1 LRHLLKAGDE
11 MSEKPWGGRFESP
24 TNEFVEAFN
33 ASTDVDARM
42 YAEDIDGSKAHAK
55 MLCEQGILCPEDLH
69 AILRG
74 LDEILGEIESGEFEF
89 TIALE
94 DVHMN
99 IESRLTAKIGDA
111 GKRLHTARS
120 RNDQVTTDTR
130 LYLRQ
135 RSDTML
141 SRLRHVQVV
150 LVALA
155 GEHAATI
162 MPGFTHLQTAQP
174 VTFGHHL
181 LAYVEMFERDA
192 GRFVD
197 ARQRMNQC
205 PLGSAALAGTTFP
218 IDRHMTAKSLGFD
231 APTANSL
238 DAVSDRD
245 YIMELLAAAAI
256 CSVHLSRFSEELIL
270 WMSAQ
275 FSFIDL
281 PDAFCTGS
289 SIMPQKKNPDM
300 PELVRG
306 KSGRIIGGLVA
317 ILTTIKGL
325 PLAYNKDMQEDKT
338 AIFDAFDNLEGCL
351 RVFGDMLPGMQV
363 NREVMHQAASSG
375 FSTATD
381 LADALVRAG
390 VPFRDAHEIVGKSVA
405 FCIREQMEL
414 HAMPE
419 SACVAI
425 DSRLGVDMVRALSV
439 ESCVAARDHIGG
451 TAPKQVLL
459 QVEAWQQRLAAVAA
473 NQTGVDDA

>member
-1 LRHLLKAGDE
+1 

-24 TNEFVEAFN
+24 TDEFVEAFN

-42 YAEDIDGSKAHAK
+42 YAEDIAGSKAHAK
-55 MLCEQGILCPEDLH
+55 MLAQQGVLSSEDLN

-74 LDEILGEIESGEFEF
+74 LDDVAGEIESGEFEF

-99 IESRLTAKIGDA
+99 IESRLTALIGDA

-130 LYLRQ
+130 LYLRR
-135 RSDTML
+135 RSDTMVARMRKL
-141 SRLRHVQVV
+141 QMV

-155 GEHAATI
+155 EEHAATI

-174 VTFGHHL
+174 VTLGHHL
-181 LAYVEMFERDA
+181 LAYVEMFERDVA
-192 GRFVD
+192 RFLD
-197 ARQRMNQC
+197 ARKRMNQC
-205 PLGSAALAGTTFP
+205 PLGSAALAGTTFA
-218 IDRHMTAKSLGFD
+218 IDRHMTADLLGFD

-245 YIMELLAAAAI
+245 YIMELLAAASI
-256 CSVHLSRFSEELIL
+256 CSIHLSRFSEELIL

-275 FSFIDL
+275 FGFIDL

-317 ILTTIKGL
+317 ILTTVKGL

-338 AIFDAFDNLEGCL
+338 AVFDAFDNLEGCL
-351 RVFGDMLPGMQV
+351 RVFGDMLPGMKV
-363 NREVMHQAASSG
+363 NREVLHKAASSG

-390 VPFRDAHEIVGKSVA
+390 VPFRDAHEIVGKSVGH
-405 FCIREQMEL
+405 CIRENIEL
-414 HAMPE
+414 HAME
-419 SACVAI
+419 AAACVAI
-425 DSRLGVDMVRALSV
+425 DARLSIEMVRALSV
-439 ESCVAARDHIGG
+439 EACVAARDHIGG
-451 TAPKQVLL
+451 TAPAQVLL
-459 QVEAWQQRLAAVAA
+459 QVAQWQQRLAQATETVVEKG
-473 NQTGVDDA
+473 TGE

>member
-1 LRHLLKAGDE
+1 

-24 TNEFVEAFN
+24 TDEFVEAFN
-33 ASTDVDARM
+33 ASTDIDARM
-42 YAEDIDGSKAHAK
+42 YAEDIAGSKAHAR
-55 MLCEQGILCPEDLH
+55 MLCDRGILAQEDLN

-74 LDEILGEIESGEFEF
+74 LDEIEGEIKSGEFAF

-99 IESRLTAKIGDA
+99 IESRLTEKIGDA

-130 LYLRQ
+130 LYLRR
-135 RSDTML
+135 RSDAMVARI
-141 SRLRHVQVV
+141 RLLQSV
-150 LVALA
+150 LVELA
-155 GEHAATI
+155 DAHADTI

-181 LAYVEMFERDA
+181 LAYVEMLERDA
-192 GRFVD
+192 GRFLD
-197 ARQRMNQC
+197 ARKRMNQC

-218 IDRHMTAKSLGFD
+218 INRQMTAEALGFD

-245 YIMELLAAAAI
+245 YIMELLAAASI
-256 CSVHLSRFSEELIL
+256 CAVHLSRFSEELIL

-275 FSFIDL
+275 FGFIDL

-317 ILTTIKGL
+317 ILTTVKGL

-338 AIFDAFDNLEGCL
+338 AVFDAFDNLEGCL
-351 RVFGDMLPGMQV
+351 KVFADMLPGMQV
-363 NREVMHQAASSG
+363 NKEIMHKAASSG
-375 FSTATD
+375 FATATD

-390 VPFRDAHEIVGKSVA
+390 VPFRKAHAIVGKSVA
-405 FCIREQMEL
+405 HCIHEKIEL
-414 HAMPE
+414 HEMDA
-419 SACVAI
+419 ATCADI
-425 DSRLGVDMVRALSV
+425 DSRLTTDMVRSLCV
-439 ESCVAARDHIGG
+439 ETCVAARNHIGG
-451 TAPKQVLL
+451 TAPDQVRI
-459 QVEAWQQRLAAVAA
+459 QVDTWKKRLE
-473 NQTGVDDA
+473 QL

>member
-1 LRHLLKAGDE
+1 

-24 TNEFVEAFN
+24 TDEFVEAFN

-42 YAEDIDGSKAHAK
+42 YAEDIAGSKAHAR
-55 MLCEQGILCPEDLH
+55 MLCKQGILTQQDMN

-74 LDEILGEIESGEFEF
+74 LDEIAGEIESGEFEF

-99 IESRLTAKIGDA
+99 IESRLTEKIGDA

-130 LYLRQ
+130 LYLRR
-135 RSDTML
+135 RSDAMIARIRYL
-141 SRLRHVQVV
+141 QSA
-150 LVALA
+150 LVELA
-155 GEHAATI
+155 DEHADTI

-174 VTFGHHL
+174 VTLGHHL
-181 LAYVEMFERDA
+181 LAYVEMFERDT
-192 GRFVD
+192 GRFLD
-197 ARQRMNQC
+197 ARSRMNQC
-205 PLGSAALAGTTFP
+205 PLGSAALAGATFP
-218 IDRHMTAKSLGFD
+218 IDRHMTAEMLGFD
-231 APTANSL
+231 APAANSL

-245 YIMELLAAAAI
+245 YIMELLAAASI
-256 CSVHLSRFSEELIL
+256 CAVHLSRFSEELIL

-275 FSFIDL
+275 FGFVDL

-317 ILTTIKGL
+317 ILTTVKGL

-338 AIFDAFDNLEGCL
+338 AIFDAFDNLEGSL
-351 RVFGDMLPGMQV
+351 RVFGDMLPGMKV
-363 NREVMHQAASSG
+363 NRQAMHQAASSG
-375 FSTATD
+375 FATATD

-390 VPFRDAHEIVGKSVA
+390 VPFREAHAIVGKSVA
-405 FCIREQMEL
+405 HCIRHQIDL
-414 HAMPE
+414 HEMDAQ
-419 SACVAI
+419 ACADI
-425 DSRLGVDMVRALSV
+425 DARLTADMVRALSV
-439 ESCVAARDHIGG
+439 ESCVAARNHIGG
-451 TAPKQVLL
+451 TAPAQVRRQIDVWRDKL
-459 QVEAWQQRLAAVAA
+459 ESDTKHKRDHGA
-473 NQTGVDDA
+473 

>member
-1 LRHLLKAGDE
+1 

-24 TNEFVEAFN
+24 TDEFVEAFN
-33 ASTDVDARM
+33 ASIDVDARM
-42 YAEDIDGSKAHAK
+42 YAEDIAGSKAHAK
-55 MLCEQGILCPEDLH
+55 MLCQQGVLSQQDLN

-74 LDEILGEIESGEFEF
+74 LDDVLGEIESGEFEF
-89 TIALE
+89 TVALE

-120 RNDQVTTDTR
+120 RNDQVATDTR
-130 LYLRQ
+130 LYLR
-135 RSDTML
+135 RRTDAMVV
-141 SRLRHVQVV
+141 RMRHLQTV
-150 LVALA
+150 LVTLA
-155 GEHAATI
+155 EQHANTI

-174 VTFGHHL
+174 VTLGHHM

-192 GRFVD
+192 GRFID

-218 IDRHMTAKSLGFD
+218 IDRHMTAAALGFD
-231 APTANSL
+231 GPTENSL

-245 YIMELLAAAAI
+245 FIMELLAASAI

-275 FSFIDL
+275 FGFIDL

-317 ILTTIKGL
+317 ILTTVKGL

-338 AIFDAFDNLEGCL
+338 AVFDALDNLEGCL
-351 RVFGDMLPGMQV
+351 RVFGDMLPGMKV
-363 NREVMHQAASSG
+363 NEAVLHKAASSG

-390 VPFRDAHEIVGKSVA
+390 IPFRDAHEIVGKSVA
-405 FCIREQMEL
+405 YCIREEIEL
-414 HAMPE
+414 HTMDE
-419 SACVAI
+419 SACAAI
-425 DSRLGVDMVRALSV
+425 DARLDVDMVRALSV
-439 ESCVAARDHIGG
+439 ETCVAARDHIGG
-451 TAPKQVLL
+451 TAPNQVLL
-459 QVEAWQQRLAAVAA
+459 QVELWQQRLAKDSR
-473 NQTGVDDA
+473 TGAGE

>member
-1 LRHLLKAGDE
+1 

-24 TNEFVEAFN
+24 TDEFVEAFN

-42 YAEDIDGSKAHAK
+42 YAEDIAGSKAHAR
-55 MLCEQGILCPEDLH
+55 MLCEQGILTQNDLN

-74 LDEILGEIESGEFEF
+74 LDEISGEINSGEFEF

-99 IESRLTAKIGDA
+99 IEARLTEKIGDA

-130 LYLRQ
+130 LYLR
-135 RSDTML
+135 RRTDSIIV
-141 SRLRHVQVV
+141 RIRHLQSV
-150 LVALA
+150 LVQLA
-155 GEHAATI
+155 SEHADTI

-174 VTFGHHL
+174 VTLGHHL
-181 LAYVEMFERDA
+181 LAYVEMLDRDA
-192 GRFVD
+192 GRLAD
-197 ARQRMNQC
+197 ARTRMNQC
-205 PLGSAALAGTTFP
+205 PLGAAALAGTTFP
-218 IDRHMTAKSLGFD
+218 INRQATAEALGFD

-245 YIMELLAAAAI
+245 YIMELLAAASI
-256 CSVHLSRFSEELIL
+256 CAVHLSRFSEELIL

-275 FSFIDL
+275 FGFIDL

-317 ILTTIKGL
+317 ILTTVKGL

-338 AIFDAFDNLEGCL
+338 AIFDAFDNLEGSL

-363 NREVMHQAASSG
+363 NKAAMHKAAASG
-375 FSTATD
+375 FATATD

-390 VPFRDAHEIVGKSVA
+390 VPFREAHAIVGKSVA
-405 FCIREQMEL
+405 FCIQQQIEL
-414 HAMPE
+414 HEMDAD
-419 SACVAI
+419 ACAEI
-425 DSRLGVDMVRALSV
+425 DARLTAEMVQSLSV
-439 ESCVAARDHIGG
+439 ERCVAARNHIGG
-451 TAPKQVLL
+451 TAPAQVRKQV
-459 QVEAWQQRLAAVAA
+459 AGWQAKLHDRAE
-473 NQTGVDDA
+473 NR

>member
-1 LRHLLKAGDE
+1 MAD
-11 MSEKPWGGRFESP
+11 KPWGGRFQSP
-24 TNEFVEAFN
+24 TDEFVEAFN

-42 YAEDIDGSKAHAK
+42 YAEDIAGSRAHAR
-55 MLCEQGILCPEDLH
+55 MLCQQGILSQEDLN

-74 LDEILGEIESGEFEF
+74 LDEILGEIQSGEFEF

-99 IESRLTAKIGDA
+99 IESRLTEKIGDA

-120 RNDQVTTDTR
+120 RNDQVATDTR
-130 LYLRQ
+130 LYLRR
-135 RSDTML
+135 RSGDLLARMRYL
-141 SRLRHVQVV
+141 QGV
-150 LVALA
+150 LIDLA
-155 GEHAATI
+155 DAHADTI

-192 GRFVD
+192 GRFMD
-197 ARQRMNQC
+197 ARARMNCC

-218 IDRHMTAKSLGFD
+218 IDRQMTAQELGFD
-231 APTANSL
+231 APSANSL

-245 YIMELLAAAAI
+245 FIMELLAAASI
-256 CSVHLSRFSEELIL
+256 CAVHLSRFSEELIL

-275 FSFIDL
+275 FGFIDL

-317 ILTTIKGL
+317 ILTTVKSL
-325 PLAYNKDMQEDKT
+325 PLAYNKDMQEDKG
-338 AIFDAFDNLEGCL
+338 AIFDAFDNLEGSL
-351 RVFGDMLPGMQV
+351 RIFAEMLPGMQV
-363 NREVMHQAASSG
+363 NRAIMHQAAASG
-375 FSTATD
+375 FATATD

-390 VPFRDAHEIVGKSVA
+390 VPFREAHAIVGKSVA
-405 FCIREQMEL
+405 HCIREAIEL
-414 HAMPE
+414 HEMDAD
-419 SACVAI
+419 ACNAI
-425 DSRLGVDMVRALSV
+425 DPRLSADMVRALSV
-439 ESCVAARDHIGG
+439 EACVAARNHIGG
-451 TAPKQVLL
+451 TAPEQVRS
-459 QVEAWQQRLAAVAA
+459 QVAA
-473 NQTGVDDA
+473 WRKSLENYHV

>member
-1 LRHLLKAGDE
+1 
-11 MSEKPWGGRFESP
+11 MSEEVLAEEGSGKLWGGRFESP

-33 ASTDVDARM
+33 ASIDVDARM
-42 YAEDIDGSKAHAK
+42 YAEDIAGSKAHAK
-55 MLCEQGILCPEDLH
+55 MLCEQGILSHEDLN

-74 LDEILGEIESGEFEF
+74 LDEILGEIESGEFKF
-89 TIALE
+89 SIALE

-99 IESRLTAKIGDA
+99 IESRLTTKIGDA

-130 LYLRQ
+130 LYLRH
-135 RSDTML
+135 RSDAML
-141 SRLRHVQVV
+141 ARLCHLQAV
-150 LVALA
+150 LVTLA
-155 GEHAATI
+155 EQHAATI

-174 VTFGHHL
+174 VTLGHHL

-192 GRFVD
+192 ARFID

-205 PLGSAALAGTTFP
+205 PLGSAALAGTTFS
-218 IDRHMTAKSLGFD
+218 IDRQMTSELLGFD

-275 FSFIDL
+275 FGFIDL

-317 ILTTIKGL
+317 ILTTVKGL

-338 AIFDAFDNLEGCL
+338 AVFDALDNLEACL
-351 RVFGDMLPGMQV
+351 RVFGDMLPDMQV
-363 NREVMHQAASSG
+363 NKAAMHQAASSG

-405 FCIREQMEL
+405 YCIREQIEL
-414 HAMPE
+414 HSMPE
-419 SACVAI
+419 SACAAI
-425 DSRLGVDMVRALSV
+425 DARLAVAMVRALSV
-439 ESCVAARDHIGG
+439 ETCVAARDHIGG

-459 QVEAWQQRLAAVAA
+459 QVGLWQQRLAKKELHSS
-473 NQTGVDDA
+473 GVTDD

>member
-1 LRHLLKAGDE
+1 

-24 TNEFVEAFN
+24 TDKFVEAFN

-42 YAEDIDGSKAHAK
+42 YAEDITGSKAHAA
-55 MLCEQGILCPEDLH
+55 MLCAQGILSQEDH
-69 AILRG
+69 HSILRG

-99 IESRLTAKIGDA
+99 IESRLTQKIGDA

-120 RNDQVTTDTR
+120 RNDQVATDTR
-130 LYLRQ
+130 LYLRS
-135 RSDTML
+135 RTDTIIK
-141 SRLRHVQVV
+141 RIRHLQSV
-150 LVALA
+150 LVSLA
-155 GEHAATI
+155 ETHADTI

-174 VTFGHHL
+174 VTLGHHL

-192 GRFVD
+192 GRFAD
-197 ARQRMNQC
+197 ARTRMNQC
-205 PLGSAALAGTTFP
+205 PLGSAALAGTTFD
-218 IDRHMTAKSLGFD
+218 INRFSTAESLGFD
-231 APTANSL
+231 APTGNSL
-238 DAVSDRD
+238 DSVSDRD
-245 YIMELLAAAAI
+245 FIMELLAAASI
-256 CSVHLSRFSEELIL
+256 CAVHLSRFSEELIL

-275 FSFIDL
+275 FRFIDL

-317 ILTTIKGL
+317 ILVTMKGL

-351 RVFGDMLPGMQV
+351 RVFGDMLPGMKV
-363 NREVMHQAASSG
+363 NREIMHAAASSG
-375 FSTATD
+375 FATATD

-390 VPFRDAHEIVGKSVA
+390 VPFRDAHEIVGKSVGH
-405 FCIREQMEL
+405 CIKAGIEL
-414 HAMPE
+414 HTMDE
-419 SACVAI
+419 MACANI
-425 DSRLGVDMVRALSV
+425 DARLSTDMVRALSV
-439 ESCVAARDHIGG
+439 ETCVAARDHIGG
-451 TAPKQVLL
+451 TAPNQVRKQ
-459 QVEAWQQRLAAVAA
+459 AADWKK
-473 NQTGVDDA
+473 NLESHHE

>member
-1 LRHLLKAGDE
+1 

-24 TNEFVEAFN
+24 TDEFVEAFN

-42 YAEDIDGSKAHAK
+42 YAEDIAGSKAHAH
-55 MLCEQGILCPEDLH
+55 MLCEQGILKQEDLN

-74 LDEILGEIESGEFEF
+74 LDEIAGEIENGEFEF

-99 IESRLTAKIGDA
+99 IESRLTEKIGDA

-130 LYLRQ
+130 LYLR
-135 RSDTML
+135 RRTNAMIT
-141 SRLRHVQVV
+141 RIRHLQTV
-150 LVALA
+150 LVTLA
-155 GEHAATI
+155 DEHADTI

-174 VTFGHHL
+174 VTLGHHL

-192 GRFVD
+192 NRFLD
-197 ARQRMNQC
+197 ARTRMNQC

-218 IDRHMTAKSLGFD
+218 INRQMTAEALGFD

-245 YIMELLAAAAI
+245 YIMELLADASICAI
-256 CSVHLSRFSEELIL
+256 HLSRFSEELIL

-275 FSFIDL
+275 FGFIDL

-317 ILTTIKGL
+317 ILTTVKGL

-351 RVFGDMLPGMQV
+351 KIFGAMLPGMQV
-363 NREVMHQAASSG
+363 NKPAMHKAASSG
-375 FSTATD
+375 FATATD

-390 VPFRDAHEIVGKSVA
+390 IPFREAHAIVGKSVA
-405 FCIREQMEL
+405 HCIHANIEL
-414 HAMPE
+414 HEMDAD
-419 SACVAI
+419 ACAAI
-425 DSRLGVDMVRALSV
+425 DARLSTDMVGALSV
-439 ESCVAARDHIGG
+439 EACVAARNHVGG
-451 TAPKQVLL
+451 TAPEQVRI
-459 QVEAWQQRLAAVAA
+459 QTTAWHKRLE
-473 NQTGVDDA
+473 NT